1 MTRKRICI
9 VAAGLTLLIFGGL
22 YLAFTILEQRDR
34 VKSENME
41 RIKWGMSKSEV
52 VGLLGPADHAPG
64 TLPMTP
70 FGSLHSWIMEQEG
83 WVWDSADGKR
93 LWVTFDRESNANGMS
108 IGSGHQ
114 RNRLIDRIQRRLHLN

>member
-41 RIKWGMSKSEV
+41 SHRRTNDFRYFVTRHSDGRSVHASK
-52 VGLLGPADHAPG
+52 L
-64 TLPMTP
+64 
-70 FGSLHSWIMEQEG
+70 
-83 WVWDSADGKR
+83 R
-93 LWVTFDRESNANGMS
+93 
-108 IGSGHQ
+108 
-114 RNRLIDRIQRRLHLN
+114 